1 VTAST
6 TTPPGAGTTPGARAA
21 TPRRSNERNVVAWLF
36 LGPAALVLLVLVIYP
51 IFFSIWRS
59 LYDRSGEGF
68 IGLGNYTRMFT
79 DPATFTALKNN
90 VIWVLVAPA
99 LVTVLGLIFAV
110 LTERVRWGTAFK
122 LIVFMPMA
130 ISFLAAGIIFRIVYE
145 QDPDRGVANAVITSV
160 HDLFNESSQ
169 FPGARPRDAE
179 ALPATPQGGFATA
192 DPVNLD
198 GSSGTSVLVP
208 LVGVEAESLP
218 EEPTSPVEPTRG
230 AADTI
235 TGTVWFD
242 FTRGGGGEP
251 GAVDEGEAA
260 LPGMVVQAVR
270 DGEVVAEATTDDSGV
285 FTLSGLDPGDY
296 QLVLPEGNFA
306 QPFRGVSWLGP
317 SLVTPSII
325 VAYIWMWAG
334 FAMVLIGAGL
344 AAISRDALE
353 AARIDGANEWQ
364 VFRHITVPLLAPV
377 LTVVLVTMVINVLK
391 IFDLVYIIAPD
402 SSAQAAN
409 VLAVQMWA
417 VSFGGGQDQGL
428 GSALGVFLFLLVL
441 PAMLFNIRRFRQE
454 QQ

>member
-1 VTAST
+1 MRTTAT
-6 TTPPGAGTTPGARAA
+6 RAREG
-21 TPRRSNERNVVAWLF
+21 RWLVWLF
-36 LGPAALVLLVLVIYP
+36 LGPAGLVLLALVLYP
-51 IFFSIWRS
+51 IVFSLWRS
-59 LYDRSGEGF
+59 LFDRAGSGF
-68 IGLGNYTRMFT
+68 VGLDNYVRIFT

-130 ISFLAAGIIFRIVYE
+130 ISFLAAGIIFRVVYE
-145 QDPDRGVANAVITSV
+145 ENPERGLANAVVVGV
-160 HDLFNESSQ
+160 HDIFSDAAQYPE
-169 FPGARPRDAE
+169 ARPRDAD
-179 ALPATPQGGFATA
+179 AFPASDGGGF
-192 DPVNLD
+192 V
-198 GSSGTSVLVP
+198 SSGAVEAGTSVPLP
-208 LVGVEAESLP
+208 LVGVSAGTLP
-218 EEPTSPVEPTRG
+218 EEPAQAQPPAEP

-242 FTRGGGGEP
+242 FTRGGGGTP
-251 GAVDEGEAA
+251 GEIDDGEVA
-260 LPGMVVQAVR
+260 LPGLTVEAVR
-270 DGEVVAEATTDDSGV
+270 DGEVVAEATSDEEGRFV
-285 FTLSGLDPGDY
+285 LEGLDPGSY
-296 QLVLPEGNFA
+296 ELALPEANFA

-317 SLVTPSII
+317 SLITPAII
-325 VAYIWMWAG
+325 TAYVWMWAG

-344 AAISRDALE
+344 AAIPRDVLE

-364 VFRHITVPLLAPV
+364 VFRTITVPLLAPV
-377 LTVVLVTMVINVLK
+377 LTVVLVTMIINVLK
-391 IFDLVYIIAPD
+391 IFDLVYIIAPG

-409 VLAVQMWA
+409 VLAVEMWS
-417 VSFGGGQDQGL
+417 VSFGGGQNFGM